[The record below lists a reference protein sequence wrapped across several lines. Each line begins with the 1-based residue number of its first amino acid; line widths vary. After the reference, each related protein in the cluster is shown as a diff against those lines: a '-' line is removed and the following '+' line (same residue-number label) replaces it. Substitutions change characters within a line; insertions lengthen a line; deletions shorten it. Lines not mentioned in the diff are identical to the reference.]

1 MCKQISPMTMNLMLE
16 VSLAKTNNPQAPD
29 KGEMRKTNDQEAPNK
44 REEEDGYFLFAN
56 KKTKY

>member
-1 MCKQISPMTMNLMLE
+1 MTMNLMLE